1 MYLACCVVPNGDI
14 MKSLYGV
21 CVCVEGGRVYL
32 ACCVVPNGDIMKSLY
47 GVCVCGGREGVFSL
61 LCCP

>member
-1 MYLACCVVPNGDI
+1 M
-14 MKSLYGV
+14 V

-47 GVCVCGGREGVFSL
+47 GVCVCVEGRREGVFSL

>member
-1 MYLACCVVPNGDI
+1 M
-14 MKSLYGV
+14 
-21 CVCVEGGRVYL
+21 YL